1 MVEAYKIILHIHL
14 YCLFFLFKL
23 IKPFVMYII
32 INKTKQSKLYQ
43 TGNWPMNLLEQMV
56 DKGDRVIV
64 ISLYSNTIKVPYN
77 VDYNGVKEWEWVD
90 FPLDENVLRQYK
102 SL

>member
-1 MVEAYKIILHIHL
+1 
-14 YCLFFLFKL
+14 
-23 IKPFVMYII
+23 MYII

-43 TGNWPMNLLEQMV
+43 TGNWPMNLLEQML

-64 ISLYSNTIKVPYN
+64 ISLYSNTIKVPYKEE
-77 VDYNGVKEWEWVD
+77 YNGIAEWYWENY
-90 FPLDENVLRQYK
+90 PMDENVLSQYK